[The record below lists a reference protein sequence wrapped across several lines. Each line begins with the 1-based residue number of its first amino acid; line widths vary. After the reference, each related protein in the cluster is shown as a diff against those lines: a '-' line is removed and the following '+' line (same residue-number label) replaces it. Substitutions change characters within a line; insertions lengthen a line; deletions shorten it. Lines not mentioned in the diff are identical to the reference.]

1 MHGQEQHTAEYLINF
16 FHLGCIIALFTF
28 QWGHVLSR
36 SLSCSCSCLT
46 TWWTKRFL
54 PFCLSQRPSYGGVI
68 CHSTFCVCTWKP
80 MMLPFTWNL
89 FGRTLHATN
98 FVSWDLKKG
107 NFFKRIEGVIQFYSQ
122 RGKQIVLRKLG
133 WGNFHA
139 ININFCEVSWHLSAL
154 NFSCKSCILQPAVL
168 NISESLDFT
177 NYHSLK
183 RCSPKL
189 ILLVNTGIQIRVQI

>member
-1 MHGQEQHTAEYLINF
+1 MSSVDPSAAAAAASPPDEQKDFYHFVYL
-16 FHLGCIIALFTF
+16 
-28 QWGHVLSR
+28 
-36 SLSCSCSCLT
+36 
-46 TWWTKRFL
+46 
-54 PFCLSQRPSYGGVI
+54 
-68 CHSTFCVCTWKP
+68 
-80 MMLPFTWNL
+80 MLPFTWNL
-89 FGRTLHATN
+89 FGRTNLHATN
-98 FVSWDLKKG
+98 FVSWDLKKR

-154 NFSCKSCILQPAVL
+154 NFSCKSYILQPAVL
-168 NISESLDFT
+168 NISEST

-189 ILLVNTGIQIRVQI
+189 ILLVNTGIQIRVQKYKTAFAQRSHYYFGMQLWT

>member
-1 MHGQEQHTAEYLINF
+1 MNKKI
-16 FHLGCIIALFTF
+16 FTI
-28 QWGHVLSR
+28 LSI
-36 SLSCSCSCLT
+36 
-46 TWWTKRFL
+46 
-54 PFCLSQRPSYGGVI
+54 SQRPSYGGVI
-68 CHSTFCVCTWKP
+68 CHPTFCVCTRKP

-98 FVSWDLKKG
+98 FVSWDLKKR

-133 WGNFHA
+133 WGNFHT

-154 NFSCKSCILQPAVL
+154 NFSCKSYILQPAVL

-189 ILLVNTGIQIRVQI
+189 ILLVNTGIQIRVQKYKTAFAQRSHYYFGMQLWT

>member
-1 MHGQEQHTAEYLINF
+1 MSSVDPSGAAASPPDEQKDFYHFVYLSKTKLWWGDLSFYLLCLYTKTYDVTIHMKPFWQNF
-16 FHLGCIIALFTF
+16 ACYQFCFLGF
-28 QWGHVLSR
+28 
-36 SLSCSCSCLT
+36 
-46 TWWTKRFL
+46 KE
-54 PFCLSQRPSYGGVI
+54 
-68 CHSTFCVCTWKP
+68 K
-80 MMLPFTWNL
+80 
-89 FGRTLHATN
+89 
-98 FVSWDLKKG
+98 

-133 WGNFHA
+133 WENFHA

-154 NFSCKSCILQPAVL
+154 NFSCKSYILQPAVL

-189 ILLVNTGIQIRVQI
+189 ILLVNTGIQIRVQKYKTAFAQRTHYYFGMQLWT